1 MKRVVSLF
9 LIIVLCMTCCLFVG
23 AENVQPRWKVLSSM
37 AIDLKPYDGLY
48 NNAEILSYATCG
60 TRSVTIELT
69 VTVTR
74 WDGSRYVDTSKTWSD
89 SGAGGAGV
97 SKTFHLGEGNYV
109 ARVDVTL
116 YDANGAFIESET
128 AYSEHLVI

>member
-9 LIIVLCMTCCLFVG
+9 LTIVLCMTCCLFVG
-23 AENVQPRWKVLSSM
+23 AESIQPRWKILSSM

-60 TRSVTIELT
+60 DYDYTINLT

-74 WDGSRYVDTSKTWSD
+74 WDGSRYVDTSKTWSN
-89 SGAGGAGV
+89 SGGGGAGV

-109 ARVDVTL
+109 ARVNVTV
-116 YDANGAFIESET
+116 YDKNGAFIESET
-128 AYSEHLVI
+128 AYSEELVI